1 MQVIKTPKKHR
12 ILVKCVPELGWCPW
26 KNPVLNEIPPAELD
40 TVLRQFFA
48 EIRKQDGGE
57 YEPDCLRVMLAAL
70 HRHLI
75 EYHYPANIISDIS
88 FKGCRDVLEGK
99 ARHLRE
105 MGMGKRP
112 NASQALSKK
121 DEEILWTSQKL
132 GAYCPTSLLHTMW
145 FNNIQ
150 HLGLRGGTRTYN
162 HDGRKLC

>member
-1 MQVIKTPKKHR
+1 MSVEE
-12 ILVKCVPELGWCPW
+12 ILSYMKS
-26 KNPVLNEIPPAELD
+26 PPAELD

-105 MGMGKRP
+105 MGHGQAAQCKPSIVKKR
-112 NASQALSKK
+112 
-121 DEEILWTSQKL
+121 
-132 GAYCPTSLLHTMW
+132 
-145 FNNIQ
+145 
-150 HLGLRGGTRTYN
+150 
-162 HDGRKLC
+162 